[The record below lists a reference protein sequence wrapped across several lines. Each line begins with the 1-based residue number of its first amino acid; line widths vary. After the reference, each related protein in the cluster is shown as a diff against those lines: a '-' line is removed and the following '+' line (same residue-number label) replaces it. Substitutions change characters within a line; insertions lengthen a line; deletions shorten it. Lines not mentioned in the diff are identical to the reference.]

1 MEYNMLFAKKS
12 EKLFTK
18 IEFVNALTQ
27 KEISSLNDRYLNL
40 GLNIKQIIVDNYGNE
55 IYNEKCSSSELLG
68 KKRNRKIFDSWQD
81 FLLRYYGEDEI
92 NKSSKKCK
100 KDEDDKYSKKELLE
114 LKNRLNSL
122 KEECKKIEYKICKIE
137 TNEFKAK
144 VIDYILKYKQYL
156 RKEEY
161 SYLFNKWKNELS
173 KIKGI
178 DVLNFNNMNDLYN
191 WKIPILKAFKSEII
205 LYAVCN
211 IFESKI
217 NGKRSVIKKQSED
230 NNNNN
235 LVEEEEKKNNL
246 SASDSYSS
254 ENFNDFNFFNKNQ
267 GQFLKDIDKDEEF

>member
-27 KEISSLNDRYLNL
+27 KEISSLNDRYLSL

-55 IYNEKCSSSELLG
+55 IYSEKCSSSELLG

-114 LKNRLNSL
+114 LKNGLNSL

-235 LVEEEEKKNNL
+235 LMEEEEKKNNL

>member
-55 IYNEKCSSSELLG
+55 IYSEKCSSSELLG

-235 LVEEEEKKNNL
+235 LMEEEEKKNNL

>member
-12 EKLFTK
+12 EKLITK

-27 KEISSLNDRYLNL
+27 KEISSLNDRYLSL

-55 IYNEKCSSSELLG
+55 IYREKCSSSELLG
-68 KKRNRKIFDSWQD
+68 KKRNRKNFDSLQD

-114 LKNRLNSL
+114 LKNGLNSL

-156 RKEEY
+156 RKEDY
-161 SYLFNKWKNELS
+161 SHLFNKWKNELS

-191 WKIPILKAFKSEII
+191 WKVPILKAFKSEII

-217 NGKRSVIKKQSED
+217 NGKRSIIEKQSED

>member
-1 MEYNMLFAKKS
+1 MLFAKKS

-27 KEISSLNDRYLNL
+27 KEISSLNDRYLSL

-55 IYNEKCSSSELLG
+55 IYCEKSSSSELLG
-68 KKRNRKIFDSWQD
+68 KKRNRKNFDSWQD

-92 NKSSKKCK
+92 TKSSKKCK
-100 KDEDDKYSKKELLE
+100 KDEEDKCSKKELLE
-114 LKNRLNSL
+114 LKNSLDSL
-122 KEECKKIEYKICKIE
+122 KEESKKIEYKICKIE

-144 VIDYILKYKQYL
+144 VIDYILKYKKYI
-156 RKEEY
+156 RKDEY

-191 WKIPILKAFKSEII
+191 WKVPILKAFKSEII
-205 LYAVCN
+205 LYAVSN

-217 NGKRSVIKKQSED
+217 NGKRNVFEKQNED
-230 NNNNN
+230 NNNYIM
-235 LVEEEEKKNNL
+235 EEEEKKNNL
-246 SASDSYSS
+246 SGSDSYSS
-254 ENFNDFNFFNKNQ
+254 ENFDDFNFFNKNQ

>member
-55 IYNEKCSSSELLG
+55 IYSEKCSSSELLG

>member
-1 MEYNMLFAKKS
+1 MLFAKKS

-27 KEISSLNDRYLNL
+27 KEISSLNDRYLSL

-55 IYNEKCSSSELLG
+55 IYSEKCSSSELLG
-68 KKRNRKIFDSWQD
+68 KKRSRKNFDSWQD

-100 KDEDDKYSKKELLE
+100 KEEDDKYSKKELLE
-114 LKNRLNSL
+114 LKNSLNSL

-144 VIDYILKYKQYL
+144 VIDYILKYKKYL
-156 RKEEY
+156 RKEDY

-178 DVLNFNNMNDLYN
+178 DVLNFSNMNDLYN
-191 WKIPILKAFKSEII
+191 WKVPILKAFKSEII
-205 LYAVCN
+205 LYAVSN

-217 NGKRSVIKKQSED
+217 NGKRSVIEKQSED
-230 NNNNN
+230 KNNIF
-235 LVEEEEKKNNL
+235 LEEEEEEKKNNL